1 MKNLIKFLVALL
13 FLSGC
18 GDNQKQLRLYLF
30 ETPDYCDYDD
40 SLRVIY
46 IKSHRQLQ
54 ETKVVYFGDFDYNKP
69 VYNAFGHKIISRVIT
84 SNEILPTTV
93 RRKIEIDTTDPGYDI
108 TLHLHPGNDSILM
121 ITAPFELHNLS
132 IVRYYM
138 ISTDQESDI
147 FQFLDPLNMTG
158 KVESDETTYMITLEN
173 YKDIDF
179 SNGERVVLEY
189 DTYKIPVPYQI
200 FKN

>member
-1 MKNLIKFLVALL
+1 MKNLLKILVALL

-18 GDNQKQLRLYLF
+18 SENKHEPYYLF

-46 IKSHRQLQ
+46 IKSHKQLQ

-84 SNEILPTTV
+84 SNETV
-93 RRKIEIDTTDPGYDI
+93 RHKIEIDTTDPGYDI

-158 KVESDETTYMITLEN
+158 KVESDETTYMITLKN

-179 SNGERVVLEY
+179 SKGERVVLEY
-189 DTYKIPVPYQI
+189 DTYKIPIPYQI
-200 FKN
+200 FMN